1 MQLLELP
8 TVWDFVV
15 MLCAFVFVVLII
27 SFGELLRKK
36 LNLDVTF
43 TRKLIHLFAGFA
55 AYTIPFYDHPWMA
68 ILVAVTFV
76 VLLFFASPKSPVKA
90 LNSWFEVM
98 ADRKSDVER
107 GHIYGP
113 IYYSI
118 SISIL
123 VAVFTLNILPL
134 QYIYTAAMG
143 LTAMYWGDGLGA
155 PVGKK
160 YGKHQYKV
168 LGTRSI
174 EGSLAVLL
182 GSIVG
187 TLFAGWFFG
196 MWAYPVISDFSSLL
210 YLSVIASVT
219 ATLIEAVSPTEY
231 DNFTIPFV
239 VTFVVYLVGI

>member
-1 MQLLELP
+1 MQLSEFLTL
-8 TVWDFVV
+8 WDLVV
-15 MLCAFVFVVLII
+15 MLCAYSFVILII
-27 SFGELLRKK
+27 SFGETLRKK
-36 LNLDVTF
+36 MNLGVTF

-55 AYTIPFYDHPWMA
+55 AYTVPFYDHPWVA
-68 ILVAVTFV
+68 IIVAVTFV

-90 LNSWFEVM
+90 LSSWFEVM
-98 ADRKSDVER
+98 ADRESDVER

-160 YGKHQYKV
+160 YGKHKYKI

-174 EGSLAVLL
+174 EGSFAVFL

-196 MWAYPVISDFSSLL
+196 MWAYPVIPSVSSLIV
-210 YLSVIASVT
+210 LSLVASVT
-219 ATLIEAVSPTEY
+219 ATLIEAASPAEY
-231 DNFTIPFV
+231 DNFTIPFI
-239 VTFVVYLVGI
+239 VTLVIYLIGA

>member
-1 MQLLELP
+1 MQVLEFP
-8 TVWDFVV
+8 TMWDFVV
-15 MLCAFVFVVLII
+15 MICAYIFVVLII

-36 LNLDVTF
+36 MSLDVTF

-55 AYTIPFYDHPWMA
+55 AYTVPFYDHPWVA
-68 ILVAVTFV
+68 IIVAVTFV

-90 LNSWFEVM
+90 LSSWFEVM
-98 ADRKSDVER
+98 ADRESDVER

-123 VAVFTLNILPL
+123 VAIFTLDILPL

-155 PVGKK
+155 PIGKK
-160 YGKHQYKV
+160 YGKHKYKI

-174 EGSLAVLL
+174 EGSFAVLL

-196 MWAYPVISDFSSLL
+196 MWAYPVIPDLGTLF
-210 YLSVIASVT
+210 YLAIIASVV
-219 ATLIEAVSPTEY
+219 ATLIEAVSPAEY

-239 VTFVVYLVGI
+239 VTFVMYLVGV